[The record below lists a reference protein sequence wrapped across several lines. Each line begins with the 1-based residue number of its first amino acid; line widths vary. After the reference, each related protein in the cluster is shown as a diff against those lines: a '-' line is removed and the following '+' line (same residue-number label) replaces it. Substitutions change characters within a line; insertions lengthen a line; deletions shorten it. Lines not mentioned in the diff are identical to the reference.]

1 MLLRSAGVKTY
12 LYHWLKAMQAMA
24 PDAVRTFL
32 APAEM
37 DRLDHDGGPL
47 KHPAKIAALLALSRL
62 PASFCDAA
70 IPRCDVFHISNQLRR
85 PPRKPKL
92 TTTLHDLTTWILP
105 ECHTPAVVAADK
117 DFAERVLK
125 RADGII
131 AVSENTKLDA
141 IRLLGLK
148 PEKIQVIHL
157 GVPDEYFHVTP
168 ESIKGI
174 RTAFTLTKPY
184 FLFVGT
190 IEPRKNVDTL
200 LTAWEGMP
208 EDFRRRY
215 DLVIAGMAGWR
226 SEGTMNRL
234 LQAKRDNKSIQ
245 YHGYVPETDMPALT
259 AGAFAF
265 VYPSLYEGF
274 GIPVAQAMAAGR
286 PVITSNI
293 SSLPEVAGDAAL
305 LVDPKSAGELA
316 GAFLKM
322 AESPDLSEQLGVAG
336 AARARRYSWARAA
349 ELSLNFFRSVSGKA

>member
-1 MLLRSAGVKTY
+1 
-12 LYHWLKAMQAMA
+12 
-24 PDAVRTFL
+24 
-32 APAEM
+32 
-37 DRLDHDGGPL
+37 
-47 KHPAKIAALLALSRL
+47 
-62 PASFCDAA
+62 
-70 IPRCDVFHISNQLRR
+70 QLRR

-125 RADGII
+125 RAD
-131 AVSENTKLDA
+131 
-141 IRLLGLK
+141 
-148 PEKIQVIHL
+148 
-157 GVPDEYFHVTP
+157 
-168 ESIKGI
+168 
-174 RTAFTLTKPY
+174 
-184 FLFVGT
+184 GT

-234 LQAKRDNKSIQ
+234 LQAKRDNKSIR

-305 LVDPKSAGELA
+305 LVDPKSAAQLA

-322 AESPDLSEQLGVAG
+322 AESPGLSEQLGVAG
-336 AARARRYSWARAA
+336 AASARRYSWARAA
-349 ELSLNFFRSVSGKA
+349 ELSLNFFRSVS

>member
-62 PASFCDAA
+62 PTSFCDAA
-70 IPRCDVFHISNQLRR
+70 IPSCGVFHISNQLRR

-174 RTAFTLTKPY
+174 RTAFALTKPY

-305 LVDPKSAGELA
+305 LVDPKSAAQLA
-316 GAFLKM
+316 GPLLKM
-322 AESPDLSEQLGVAG
+322 A
-336 AARARRYSWARAA
+336 
-349 ELSLNFFRSVSGKA
+349 